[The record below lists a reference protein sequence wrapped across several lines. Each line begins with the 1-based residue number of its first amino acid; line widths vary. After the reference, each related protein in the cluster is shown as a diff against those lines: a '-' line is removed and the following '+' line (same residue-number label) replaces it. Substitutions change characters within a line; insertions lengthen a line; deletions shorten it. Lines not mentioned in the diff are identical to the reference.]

1 MQFVSSRL
9 LLILIAATLAVAAP
23 LPAQQ
28 APENFRWVDFHSA
41 KDQSVVAWVTRSL
54 EPEKLTAIREIGVEY
69 DAALVITTQ
78 RATPQSAPSSDTFTV
93 WNLSLTSHV
102 VAPLLKGTNL
112 RLLDWILL
120 ADGRPRELAAMYDD
134 CTECNATT
142 YFTAFHYDMKYH
154 MWASRWM
161 RGAQAAPIWSTNPV
175 PGVDLTQLYALLAEP
190 DARQFM
196 ATWNH
201 IDHGEEKPE
210 DSLFRYDLDP
220 YSGLER
226 TALVSGKDAQTQ
238 MQRICNAQG
247 ASPGLARGQDS
258 ELCQQSQKPRPT
270 RKPNTRPPANN
281 YGRSTP
287 PAARR

>member
-1 MQFVSSRL
+1 
-9 LLILIAATLAVAAP
+9 
-23 LPAQQ
+23 
-28 APENFRWVDFHSA
+28 
-41 KDQSVVAWVTRSL
+41 
-54 EPEKLTAIREIGVEY
+54 
-69 DAALVITTQ
+69 
-78 RATPQSAPSSDTFTV
+78 
-93 WNLSLTSHV
+93 
-102 VAPLLKGTNL
+102 
-112 RLLDWILL
+112 
-120 ADGRPRELAAMYDD
+120 
-134 CTECNATT
+134 
-142 YFTAFHYDMKYH
+142 
-154 MWASRWM
+154 
-161 RGAQAAPIWSTNPV
+161 
-175 PGVDLTQLYALLAEP
+175 
-190 DARQFM
+190 M